1 MNIQEGWN
9 ELCKLMDK
17 DGMLPPHPC
26 KVCGEML
33 NADGGHPAELYLGGY
48 TGMCYKCQN
57 AARYVAKE
65 YPDSAVMWSYPP
77 SCPSWR
83 RDRETFTAYSDCLNC
98 RGDGQHPA
106 YSNGGSY
113 RSYCK
118 TCSDRFYVAPTRQYY
133 YNRCKAITEAAKAVY
148 EQTVIKAFGKK
159 KWKKA
164 TREQTEPYRLAAL
177 ARYDRVHAKFLAQFD
192 KRYLGWF

>member
-26 KVCGEML
+26 KVCGQIL

-57 AARYVAKE
+57 ATSYVAKR
-65 YPDSAVMWSYPP
+65 YPDKAMLWSYPP
-77 SCPSWR
+77 QCPSWR
-83 RDRETFTAYSDCLNC
+83 RDREERTAYADCPDC
-98 RGDGQHPA
+98 HGVGQVV
-106 YSNGGSY
+106 SRSGGNQTY
-113 RSYCK
+113 VYCK
-118 TCSDRFYVAPTRQYY
+118 TCTDRFYFAPTRQYY
-133 YNRCKAITEAAKAVY
+133 YNRCKAITSAAKAVY
-148 EQTVIKAFGKK
+148 ERALIKAFGKK

-164 TREQTEPYRLAAL
+164 TREQAEPYQLATL

-192 KRYLGWF
+192 KQYPGWF